1 MTISFFKLNCDY
13 GVVFRCDHNK
23 YMLQYLLSLAK
34 IKVKQPRDS
43 DDNESEEAMES
54 CDASDSE
61 DDLAAIL
68 NESDSASSYVEGRG
82 TRNEL

>member
-1 MTISFFKLNCDY
+1 
-13 GVVFRCDHNK
+13 
-23 YMLQYLLSLAK
+23 MLQYLLSLAK

-43 DDNESEEAMES
+43 DDNESDEAMES

-68 NESDSASSYVEGRG
+68 NESDSASS
-82 TRNEL
+82 